1 MNQLFYTRYESPIG
15 TLLLAG
21 SHAGLNVVSFSTGKH
36 AISVSPQW
44 TENRAA
50 LTNAVAQLEEYFAG
64 RRKSF
69 DLALCPEGTPFQ
81 RQVWS
86 ALQTIPYGETISYKG
101 LAERIGKPKT
111 IRAVGA
117 ANGANPIPIIIPCHR
132 VIGHHGSLTGF
143 GGGLPLK
150 KRLLELESRQLALL

>member
-1 MNQLFYTRYESPIG
+1 MNQLFYTRYESPVG

-21 SHAGLNVVSFSTGKH
+21 SHAGLSFVSFSTGRH
-36 AISVSPQW
+36 AVSIAPEW
-44 TENRAA
+44 TENRAV
-50 LTNAVAQLEEYFAG
+50 LTNVIAQLEEYFAG

-132 VIGHHGSLTGF
+132 VIGHDGSLTGF